1 MKKTQQQINVI
12 EIDTRDANYQTG
24 IGRYI
29 DIVSRNMPEYVHTYR
44 IILYRTDATEVKIT
58 QTETELSVF
67 YPKNM
72 PAPILNG
79 VIVHMWRQK
88 IAQMENLILKV
99 NCTGMESLAYTIRT
113 QFYCKLIGVLHF
125 SPQWIM
131 DGNPHRKDNPF
142 FNMDHVIS
150 VFGRGVEFLR
160 EMNCQRPH
168 TVILNGIEPPKI
180 GQRPHDDVF
189 RFIFPN
195 GWSPRKGLVKI
206 LPAFKKVAEKHK
218 IEVLI
223 LGGKE
228 SGINPEELT
237 KGLPVRLLGL
247 IDDEMEVAKYYD
259 MSDCAL
265 FASASE
271 ACSIAG
277 IEAMARNLPIIST
290 NCQGLAE
297 MFDNAALYAKMAP
310 DYSID
315 ANEYAEHMC
324 RIIEDK
330 RLRNKLSVL
339 AYARYLKCY
348 TAKKMCK
355 QTLELYEKL
364 TNND

>member
-1 MKKTQQQINVI
+1 
-12 EIDTRDANYQTG
+12 
-24 IGRYI
+24 
-29 DIVSRNMPEYVHTYR
+29 
-44 IILYRTDATEVKIT
+44 
-58 QTETELSVF
+58 
-67 YPKNM
+67 
-72 PAPILNG
+72 
-79 VIVHMWRQK
+79 
-88 IAQMENLILKV
+88 
-99 NCTGMESLAYTIRT
+99 
-113 QFYCKLIGVLHF
+113 
-125 SPQWIM
+125 
-131 DGNPHRKDNPF
+131 
-142 FNMDHVIS
+142 MDHVIS

-160 EMNCQRPH
+160 EINCTRPH

-180 GQRPHDDVF
+180 GQRPQDDVF

-218 IEVLI
+218 IEVLV
-223 LGGKE
+223 LGGTE
-228 SGINPEELT
+228 AGINPEELA

-277 IEAMARNLPIIST
+277 IEAMARNMPIIST

-297 MFDNAALYAKMAP
+297 MFDDAALYAKMAP
-310 DYSID
+310 DYAID
-315 ANEYAEHMC
+315 ADEYADHMC

-339 AYARYLKCY
+339 AYARYLKHY

-364 TNND
+364 CTVS